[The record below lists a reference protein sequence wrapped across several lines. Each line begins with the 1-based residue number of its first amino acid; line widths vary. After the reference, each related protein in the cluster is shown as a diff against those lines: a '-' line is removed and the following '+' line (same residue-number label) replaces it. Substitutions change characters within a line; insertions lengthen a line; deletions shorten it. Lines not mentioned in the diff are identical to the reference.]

1 MADILKKGGIDN
13 KMSSKRVDIVSIKMI
28 KESSIKYENRKINNP
43 WDGFKL
49 LRDMLEDC
57 DRENMVVVC
66 LNTKNEP
73 INISVVSVGTLN
85 SSLVHPREIFKT
97 AILSNSNKILIAH
110 NHPSGK
116 VDPSNED
123 NKITKRLKESGELL
137 GIEVLDHLIIGDGL
151 YFSYKENMKI

>member
-137 GIEVLDHLIIGDGL
+137 GIEVLDNLIIGDGL

>member
-1 MADILKKGGIDN
+1 
-13 KMSSKRVDIVSIKMI
+13 
-28 KESSIKYENRKINNP
+28 
-43 WDGFKL
+43 
-49 LRDMLEDC
+49 MLEDC

-116 VDPSNED
+116 VEPSNED
-123 NKITKRLKESGELL
+123 NKITKSWRIIRNRSVRPSHNRRWSLL
-137 GIEVLDHLIIGDGL
+137 FI
-151 YFSYKENMKI
+151 

>member
-1 MADILKKGGIDN
+1 
-13 KMSSKRVDIVSIKMI
+13 MSSKRVDIVSIKMI

-66 LNTKNEP
+66 LNTKSEP

-123 NKITKRLKESGELL
+123 DKITKRLKEAGELL

>member
-116 VDPSNED
+116 VEPSNED
-123 NKITKRLKESGELL
+123 NKITKSWR
-137 GIEVLDHLIIGDGL
+137 IIRNRSVRPSHNRRWSL
-151 YFSYKENMKI
+151 FFI

>member
-1 MADILKKGGIDN
+1 
-13 KMSSKRVDIVSIKMI
+13 MSSKRVDIVSIKMI

-73 INISVVSVGTLN
+73 INIAVVSVGTLN

-116 VDPSNED
+116 VEPSNED
-123 NKITKRLKESGELL
+123 DKITKRLKEAGELL

>member
-1 MADILKKGGIDN
+1 
-13 KMSSKRVDIVSIKMI
+13 MSSKRVDIVSIKMI

>member
-1 MADILKKGGIDN
+1 
-13 KMSSKRVDIVSIKMI
+13 MSSKRVDIVSIKMI

-73 INISVVSVGTLN
+73 INISVVSVWTLN

-116 VDPSNED
+116 VEPSNED
-123 NKITKRLKESGELL
+123 DKITKRLKEAGELL